1 MNKPGDDEEPPPP
14 APLFTPEEYTRLW
27 AIEDVLKAYQEE
39 ISWAIKNKAAPRF
52 SLDISRPFITAR
64 MQREFEEWCPVRLL
78 HNVSWLI
85 VFF

>member
-1 MNKPGDDEEPPPP
+1 MDHVRIGKKTPPQ
-14 APLFTPEEYTRLW
+14 AKLFTAKELSRAW
-27 AIEDVLKAYQEE
+27 AIEDVLKAYRKE
-39 ISWAIKNKAAPRF
+39 INWAIKNKEAPRF